1 MIQEWK
7 REPYSISTERAR
19 LDIDIIHGFLSRAYW
34 SVGVPREIVSKALD
48 HSLNFGLFQG
58 EEQIGLARVVTDYAT
73 FAYVADVFVL
83 EAYRGLGLSKWLIQ
97 CVVSHPELQHLRLW
111 TLRTRD
117 AHGLYRQFGFAA
129 PSAPERAMERF
140 FPDVYKQTTQKARE

>member
-7 REPYSISTERAR
+7 RELYSISTERER
-19 LDIDIIHGFLSRAYW
+19 LDIDVIHGFLSRAYW

-48 HSLNFGLFQG
+48 HSLNFGLFKG
-58 EEQIGLARVVTDYAT
+58 EELIGFARVVTDYAT

-83 EAYRGLGLSKWLIQ
+83 EAYRGLGLSKWLMQ

-111 TLRTRD
+111 TLRTKD

-140 FPDVYKQTTQKARE
+140 FPDVYKQTAQKASE

>member
-7 REPYSISTERAR
+7 RELYSVSTERTR
-19 LDIDIIHGFLSRAYW
+19 LDIDVIHGFLSRAYW
-34 SVGVPREIVSKALD
+34 SAGVPREIVSKALD
-48 HSLNFGLFQG
+48 HSLNFGLFRG

-83 EAYRGLGLSKWLIQ
+83 ETYRGLGLSKWLMQ

-111 TLRTRD
+111 TLRTKD

-140 FPDVYKQTTQKARE
+140 FPDIYKTDSTEGQ